1 MNSSSSPDPDGDVF
15 LRCKD
20 QDTGIPRSFRVS
32 SKVLRLASPV
42 FARLLGPS
50 FQEGQK
56 LRQEG
61 CVVVE
66 LEDDDA
72 PLMKLILDVL
82 HYQADITYQDVNAEK
97 LARLAIHCDKY
108 DCTKALG
115 PWVSTW
121 FKDVAVTPG
130 DMVEL
135 GFRLLA
141 AYLLNDS
148 GRFAQISKEAMEEV
162 TSNFSMI
169 WEEKEI
175 ATLLP
180 SGLPSKSDNS
190 SVNCDCD

>member
-1 MNSSSSPDPDGDVF
+1 MNSSTNPDPDGDVF

-20 QDTGIPRSFRVS
+20 QDTGIPKSFRVS

-42 FARLLGPS
+42 FARLLGPT
-50 FQEGQK
+50 FQEGRK

-61 CVVVE
+61 CLVVQ

-82 HYQADITYQDVNAEK
+82 HYKADSTYQVVDAEK

-121 FKDVAVTPG
+121 FKNVAETPG
-130 DMVEL
+130 DLVEI

-141 AYLLNDS
+141 AYLFNDS
-148 GRFAQISKEAMEEV
+148 GRFAQISKEAIGEV
-162 TSNFSMI
+162 IPGFSLT
-169 WEEKEI
+169 WEEKKI
-175 ATLLP
+175 TTLLP
-180 SGLPSKSDNS
+180 SGVPSKSDNS